1 MFEVEVFCFGLPC
14 VFGNLLSKSQDL
26 LLKKGE
32 KITRLENLTRK
43 GEISYLLLSFSIL
56 LDVWSEVVSTSLS
69 RKGKR

>member
-32 KITRLENLTRK
+32 KITRLENL
-43 GEISYLLLSFSIL
+43 LSFSIL

-69 RKGKR
+69 RKGKL